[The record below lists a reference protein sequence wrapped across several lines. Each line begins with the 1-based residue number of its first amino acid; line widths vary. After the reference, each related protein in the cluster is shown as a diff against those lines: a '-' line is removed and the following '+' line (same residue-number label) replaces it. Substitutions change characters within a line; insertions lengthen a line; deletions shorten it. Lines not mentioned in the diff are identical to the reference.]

1 MINAYT
7 GTQIRAAEAGLLA
20 AGEGAGLMRTAAHGL
35 AHHTMALLR
44 ARYGAVYG
52 ARVAALIGT
61 GNNGGDGLY
70 ALARLAGRGVSC
82 TAILLGDRAHPEALA
97 AFERTGGRVI
107 DGGVPASGA
116 RGKTRRFR
124 AAAEAL
130 RGVDLVIDAVLGT
143 GAQGR
148 LSLPEVPTDVP
159 VVACDLPSGVDADTG
174 AAPDGVLPADV
185 TVTFGA
191 LKTGLC
197 VGAGRL
203 LAGRIEI
210 VDIGL
215 EALLGQ
221 PDLRIVTGSDAAAL
235 TPRIRADA
243 HKYSRGVL
251 GLIAGSDRYPGA
263 AVLAATAAV
272 NTSVGML
279 RTLAP
284 ERPAALL
291 AAAVPEAVPAEG
303 PDARVDAWAMGPGL
317 GDDAQQLAAV
327 GQVLDSRQRAIVDAS
342 ALRTLQPA
350 QGHIGLIL
358 TPHAGELQDLLGRAG
373 VRVTVG
379 DIEADPVRWARWA
392 AVGYS
397 SVVLLKGHSTICV
410 APDGYGV
417 VSLNGPSQLATAGS
431 GDVLTGMLGAML
443 ATSEPANSSTH
454 DLVEL
459 AAAAAYRHGD
469 AARLAGREGGFG
481 AGRLAQEAG
490 RDGYLA

>member
-1 MINAYT
+1 MLNAYT
-7 GTQIRAAEAGLLA
+7 GTQIRAAEAGLLESGDGDA
-20 AGEGAGLMRTAAHGL
+20 LMRTAAHGL
-35 AHHTMALLR
+35 AHHVMALLR

-70 ALARLAGRGVSC
+70 ALARLAGRGVAC

-97 AFERTGGRVI
+97 AFRRTGGRVI

-116 RGKTRRFR
+116 RGKSRRFR
-124 AAAEAL
+124 AATEAL

-148 LSLPEVPTDVP
+148 LSRPEVPDDLP

-174 AAPDGVLPADV
+174 AALGNVLPADL

-203 LAGRIEI
+203 LAGRVEI

-215 EALLGQ
+215 EAVLGQ
-221 PDLRIVTGSDAAAL
+221 PDLRVTTRADVESATPRPTGSQ
-235 TPRIRADA
+235 

-251 GLIAGSDRYPGA
+251 GLVAGSDTYPGA

-284 ERPAALL
+284 ERPAALI
-291 AAAVPEAVPAEG
+291 AAAVPEAVPAAG
-303 PDARVDAWAMGPGL
+303 PDVRVDAWAMGPGIAE
-317 GDDAQQLAAV
+317 DAAQLAAV
-327 GQVLDSRQRAIVDAS
+327 EQVLGSGQRAVVDAS
-342 ALRTLQPA
+342 ALRALQPS
-350 QGHIGLIL
+350 QGHSRLIL
-358 TPHAGELQDLLGRAG
+358 TPHAGELEDLLGRAG
-373 VRVTVG
+373 VRVTAA

-392 AVGYS
+392 SVGYS
-397 SVVLLKGHSTICV
+397 SVVLLKGHSTIVV
-410 APDGYGV
+410 APDGYTV
-417 VSLNGPSQLATAGS
+417 VSLNGPAQLATAGS

-443 ATSEPANSSTH
+443 ATSAAGDHSTH
-454 DLVEL
+454 GLVEL
-459 AAAAAYRHGD
+459 AAAAAYRQGD
-469 AARLAGREGGFG
+469 AARVAGRDGGFG
-481 AGRLAQEAG
+481 AGRLAQAAG
-490 RDGYLA
+490 RDDLA